1 MENSS
6 FPIVLVLG
14 IAILVAI
21 LVVVI
26 LVVAINYGS
35 PEDDS

>member
-1 MENSS
+1 MENVS

-14 IAILVAI
+14 IAIFVAI

-35 PEDDS
+35 PEDDG